1 MILSVTGK
9 LQTIFV
15 ERQANIL
22 PTKLIMV
29 PLVQHLLA
37 KRIIEQG
44 VTCKRLPTEMTCK
57 RSRKKN
63 SKMQLKVKEVHNA
76 KASRSTR
83 LQTKNAKMPLA
94 IFRERYAVV
103 VRDSIL
109 PNAVSIFSQ
118 RKPLRNR
125 PLNRISKN

>member
-76 KASRSTR
+76 KASRRTR
-83 LQTKNAKMPLA
+83 LQTKNGKMPLA

-109 PNAVSIFSQ
+109 PNDVSIFSQ
-118 RKPLRNR
+118 RKPLRNG